1 MTDSNKTLL
10 MPEFQIQTLSGM
22 TAGIAGGRMDAE
34 TRAAARPLCD
44 EAIAHILGYTA
55 TQSAAA
61 QVWACGVG
69 RLGRT
74 LFVIVPAADVRRV
87 AQSRFAS
94 LIWDDENANTAKGR
108 HIDAYA
114 PRVCAH
120 GMATAM
126 AAMTM
131 CGVDTRRYITGAA
144 ACRYTSIP
152 KGVNG
157 TRSDA
162 LEKMVTRWV
171 ATFDGVESA
180 RWIGHLNGGGYDYS
194 AHAGRVASAHYSA
207 DVIARGDAGGAVTLE
222 VKGFCGRMI
231 CPQNARKQFGL

>member
-1 MTDSNKTLL
+1 MMITETAFDLPRIYTLG
-10 MPEFQIQTLSGM
+10 GM
-22 TAGIAGGRMDAE
+22 TPGIAGGRMDAE
-34 TRAAARPLCD
+34 TRRAARPLSA
-44 EAIAHILGYTA
+44 EAIAHIMGYTG

-74 LFVIVPAADVRRV
+74 LFVVVPVADVRRV
-87 AQSRFAS
+87 AQSGVAS
-94 LIWDDENANTAKGR
+94 LVWDDAPQNIAKGR
-108 HIDAYA
+108 KIDAYV

-126 AAMTM
+126 AALSM
-131 CGVDTRRYITGAA
+131 CGINTRRYITGAA
-144 ACRYTSIP
+144 ECRYASIP
-152 KGVNG
+152 KGANG

-180 RWIGHLNGGGYDYS
+180 RWIGRLNGGGYDYS
-194 AHAGRVASAHYSA
+194 THTGRVASLHYNA

-222 VKGFCGRMI
+222 IKGFCGRMI
-231 CPQNARKQFGL
+231 CPQSARAEFGL

>member
-1 MTDSNKTLL
+1 MADNKILL
-10 MPEFQIQTLSGM
+10 SPEFSIRTLSGM

-34 TRAAARPLCD
+34 TRRTARPLCA
-44 EAIAHILGYTA
+44 EAIAHILGYVD

-69 RLGRT
+69 RQGRT

-94 LIWDDENANTAKGR
+94 MVWDDSDANAAKGR
-108 HIDAYA
+108 HVDAYA

-126 AAMTM
+126 TALSM
-131 CGVDTRRYITGAA
+131 CGIDTRRYITGAA
-144 ACRYTSIP
+144 ECRYNDIP
-152 KGVNG
+152 KGTNG

-162 LEKMVTRWV
+162 LERMVTRWV
-171 ATFDGVESA
+171 TTFDGVEAA
-180 RWIGHLNGGGYDYS
+180 RWTGRLNGGGYDYS
-194 AHAGRVASAHYSA
+194 AHAGRVASAHYNA
-207 DVIARGDAGGAVTLE
+207 DVIARGDAGGSITLE

-231 CPQNARKQFGL
+231 CPQSARERFGL

>member
-10 MPEFQIQTLSGM
+10 MPEFRIQTLSGM
-22 TAGIAGGRMDAE
+22 TAGIAGGRMDAA
-34 TRAAARPLCD
+34 TRAAARPLD
-44 EAIAHILGYTA
+44 ADAIAHILGYVG

-69 RLGRT
+69 RQGRT
-74 LFVIVPAADVRRV
+74 LFVIVPVSDVRRV

-94 LIWDDENANTAKGR
+94 LVWDDKNANAAKGR
-108 HIDAYA
+108 HIDTCA

-126 AAMTM
+126 VAMSM
-131 CGVDTRRYITGAA
+131 CGIDTRRYITGAA
-144 ACRYTSIP
+144 ECRYTSIP
-152 KGVNG
+152 KGANG

-162 LEKMVTRWV
+162 LEKMVTAWV
-171 ATFDGVESA
+171 TTFEGVDA
-180 RWIGHLNGGGYDYS
+180 AHWTGRLNGGGYDYS
-194 AHAGRVASAHYSA
+194 AHAGRIASAHYNA

-231 CPQNARKQFGL
+231 CPQNARERFGL

>member
-1 MTDSNKTLL
+1 MADNNFLL
-10 MPEFQIQTLSGM
+10 LPDFQIYTLSGM

-34 TRAAARPLCD
+34 TRRTARPLCD
-44 EAIAHILGYTA
+44 EAIAHILGYVD

-74 LFVIVPAADVRRV
+74 LFTIVPAADVRRV

-94 LIWDDENANTAKGR
+94 LVWDDSDANAAKGR
-108 HIDAYA
+108 HVDAYA

-126 AAMTM
+126 VAMSM
-131 CGVDTRRYITGAA
+131 CGINIRHYIVGAA
-144 ACRYTSIP
+144 ECRYASIP
-152 KGVNG
+152 KGANG

-171 ATFDGVESA
+171 ATFNGVESTCWTG
-180 RWIGHLNGGGYDYS
+180 RLNGGGYDYS
-194 AHAGRVASAHYSA
+194 THDGRVASAHYNA

-231 CPQNARKQFGL
+231 CPQSARERFGL

>member
-1 MTDSNKTLL
+1 MIDNKILT
-10 MPEFQIQTLSGM
+10 PDFQIYTLSGM

-34 TRAAARPLCD
+34 TRRAARSLCGN
-44 EAIAHILGYTA
+44 AIAHILGYVG
-55 TQSAAA
+55 TQSAVA

-69 RLGRT
+69 RRGRT

-94 LIWDDENANTAKGR
+94 MIWDDESQNTAKGR
-108 HIDAYA
+108 KNDAYA

-126 AAMTM
+126 AAMAM

-144 ACRYTSIP
+144 ECRYNDIP
-152 KGVNG
+152 KGRNG

-162 LEKMVTRWV
+162 LERMVTRWV
-171 ATFDGVESA
+171 TSFDGVESA
-180 RWIGHLNGGGYDYS
+180 HWIGRLNGGGYDYS
-194 AHAGRVASAHYSA
+194 ARAGRAASAHYNA
-207 DVIARGDAGGAVTLE
+207 DVVARGDVGGTVTIE

-231 CPQNARKQFGL
+231 CPQNARERFGL